1 MEIRSGSETSKRVV
15 NDTLRPSTHETFL
28 EPGIWSCNGNLRRY
42 VQLGAVSGCSL
53 CASTLGL
60 GSFTMFFNC
69 RLIHNSTGKL

>member
-15 NDTLRPSTHETFL
+15 ADTLSASTHEALL
-28 EPGIWSCNGNLRRY
+28 ESGTCWRRRSLHPY